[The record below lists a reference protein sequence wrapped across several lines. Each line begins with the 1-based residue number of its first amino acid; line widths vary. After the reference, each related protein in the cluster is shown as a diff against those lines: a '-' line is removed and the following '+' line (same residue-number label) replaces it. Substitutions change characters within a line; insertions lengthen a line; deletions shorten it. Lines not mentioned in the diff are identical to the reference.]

1 MKKTRQTLDND
12 GGTLGNKETKKRKR
26 KMLRGHVL
34 FQTDPR
40 RTVGH
45 CEGIPQ
51 HVYTLSRGIMFRDA
65 FCGRGRANFVKQIFD
80 AIWRKYETI
89 PAPRR
94 QLKRGNPVA
103 AERIAELCT
112 DALVALRSER
122 FNVSQRI
129 ESKDHRR
136 NFQ

>member
-1 MKKTRQTLDND
+1 
-12 GGTLGNKETKKRKR
+12 
-26 KMLRGHVL
+26 
-34 FQTDPR
+34 
-40 RTVGH
+40 
-45 CEGIPQ
+45 
-51 HVYTLSRGIMFRDA
+51 MFRDA

-89 PAPRR
+89 PAPSLRR

-103 AERIAELCT
+103 AERIAKLCS
-112 DALVALRSER
+112 DALVALRGER

-129 ESKDHRR
+129 ESKDHRG